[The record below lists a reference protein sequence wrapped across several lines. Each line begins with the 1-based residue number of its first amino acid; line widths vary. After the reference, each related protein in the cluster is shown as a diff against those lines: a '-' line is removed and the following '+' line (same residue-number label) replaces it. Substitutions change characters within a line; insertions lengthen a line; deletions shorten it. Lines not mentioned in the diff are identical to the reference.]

1 MQNRLKIALI
11 VAVFFGLIAAYGIYN
26 FLSQQREAAEALKT
40 ATENIVVAAKDIPS
54 GSTINENMVKDGT
67 VKIVPWPKGSVPA
80 GAFTS
85 IEKVTGKTNKVKVLA
100 GEPLLESRLAG
111 EGAGLTVR
119 LEPGKRAMAVR
130 VDEIIGVSG
139 FLVPDDR
146 VDVIITTVPAGT
158 QNDRVSKIVLQNMR
172 VLSVAQN
179 VEQKDGKP
187 QLARSI
193 TLEVTSEESE
203 KLSLASQEGQVV
215 LALRALGDDSLA
227 QTRGSNKRDLLAI
240 VTPAKGGI
248 SRPLIREPEKYR
260 IEVIQGSDRKVVVFY
275 RRGAFHVRSEHGL
288 DVEVGFIFR

>member
-11 VAVFFGLIAAYGIYN
+11 VAVFFGFIAAYGIYN

-40 ATENIVVAAKDIPS
+40 ATEHIVVAAKDIPS

-85 IEKVTGKTNKVKVLA
+85 MEKVTGKTNKVKVLA

-146 VDVIITTVPAGT
+146 VDVIITTVPA
-158 QNDRVSKIVLQNMR
+158 
-172 VLSVAQN
+172 
-179 VEQKDGKP
+179 
-187 QLARSI
+187 RS
-193 TLEVTSEESE
+193 EEHTSELQSRGHLVCRLLLE
-203 KLSLASQEGQVV
+203 K
-215 LALRALGDDSLA
+215 
-227 QTRGSNKRDLLAI
+227 K
-240 VTPAKGGI
+240 KKK
-248 SRPLIREPEKYR
+248 KYR
-260 IEVIQGSDRKVVVFY
+260 
-275 RRGAFHVRSEHGL
+275 
-288 DVEVGFIFR
+288 